1 MEGHNGHLFGRGPN
15 QCLSAPV
22 SYCTIVYII
31 SSFFLQGDS
40 GGPLMCQ
47 NSDGRWDLVGV
58 TSFGIFCAFPELP
71 GIYTRISAHL
81 QFISEHISNLPD

>member
-1 MEGHNGHLFGRGPN
+1 MAIFLAGAQINVGPPLYLIARL
-15 QCLSAPV
+15 CI
-22 SYCTIVYII
+22 SYRL
-31 SSFFLQGDS
+31 FFLQGDS